1 MGVAESGIAALR
13 GAWVSVVTLKLGIII
28 SSVVYIFPH
37 FGVEGLQPIRVFT
50 GIYPDCAGEFS
61 SLSG

>member
-28 SSVVYIFPH
+28 SSVIYIFPH
-37 FGVEGLQPIRVFT
+37 FGVEGLQLFGVFT